1 VAVEWVGLVLK
12 LAGLAEQAT
21 RSEATNMSILFDSPI
36 PYESISE
43 GRRKEQA
50 LGGQLAKSMMD
61 SYFRATSQRAQQE
74 QWAEEA
80 PLREANQTM
89 MAARAENEKLDAQA
103 KAMAL
108 MTEVKK
114 KENMVGLAAV
124 EREAALSGWNLMS
137 RIRFKD
143 YIAEHPEFRGSPE
156 EIRIE
161 STFDKA
167 DKAKA
172 DLLEWQ
178 TKEAND
184 LLIARER
191 EKAINLRVQSKG
203 AGLKVGETI
212 IDDNGDKWMWDGDSL
227 RAIGNDDKPLTGKQI
242 LDEEGK
248 PIKGIVN
255 INGKPQRLPNVD
267 PLGDVFTTP
276 PSTNSVGAA
285 GASSATKV
293 YDYDANGRRIQ
304 K

>member
-1 VAVEWVGLVLK
+1 MLK

-21 RSEATNMSILFDSPI
+21 RSGATNMSILFDSPI

-124 EREAALSGWNLMS
+124 EREAALSGWNWMS
-137 RIRFKD
+137 RLGFKD
-143 YIAEHPEFRGSPE
+143 YIAKHPEFLGSPE
-156 EIRIE
+156 AIRIE

-184 LLIARER
+184 LLIAQER

-227 RAIGNDDKPLTGKQI
+227 RAIGNDDKPLTGKKI
-242 LDEEGK
+242 LDEEGN

-255 INGKPQRLPNVD
+255 INGKSQRLPNVD

-293 YDYDANGRRIQ
+293 YDYDTNGRRIQ

>member
-1 VAVEWVGLVLK
+1 VLK

-21 RSEATNMSILFDSPI
+21 RSGDTNMSILFDSPI

-89 MAARAENEKLDAQA
+89 MAARAEGEKIDSQLKSLKLINE
-103 KAMAL
+103 
-108 MTEVKK
+108 TRK
-114 KENMVGLAAV
+114 KESIAGLAAIQ
-124 EREAALSGWNLMS
+124 EEAAMSGWNWMS
-137 RIRFKD
+137 RAGYHE
-143 YIAEHPEFRGSPE
+143 YISKHPELFGSPE
-156 EIRIE
+156 AE
-161 STFDKA
+161 SVERNFDNAEMARAREREWKA
-167 DKAKA
+167 
-172 DLLEWQ
+172 
-178 TKEAND
+178 KEAND
-184 LLIARER
+184 LLIAQER